1 MRVFVQGWASAVLTV
16 TLFLF
21 PRPSEGQTVDSA
33 LARITRLIAAGDRA
47 AAHRLADSMVLASE
61 SSAPLYPDALFV
73 RALSAADAASAERDY
88 LRLAVEYPLSPRA
101 AEALLR
107 LAQLEYSRGDRV
119 SALRHFERLV
129 RDHPGSASV
138 GQASFWTA
146 RIAFD
151 IGDVSRACQALQV
164 ARDQIPAADVETRN
178 QIDYF
183 APRCTT
189 AAPTDSSTATLPSA
203 ATAPLSIQI
212 AAFNRKADAQGLAS
226 RLKKRGFDVRV
237 AGTAKPYRV
246 RIGRYA
252 TRADAEAALA
262 RIKQRGLTGR
272 VVDAESR

>member
-1 MRVFVQGWASAVLTV
+1 
-16 TLFLF
+16 
-21 PRPSEGQTVDSA
+21 
-33 LARITRLIAAGDRA
+33 
-47 AAHRLADSMVLASE
+47 
-61 SSAPLYPDALFV
+61 
-73 RALSAADAASAERDY
+73 
-88 LRLAVEYPLSPRA
+88 
-101 AEALLR
+101 
-107 LAQLEYSRGDRV
+107 
-119 SALRHFERLV
+119 
-129 RDHPGSASV
+129 
-138 GQASFWTA
+138 
-146 RIAFD
+146 
-151 IGDVSRACQALQV
+151 
-164 ARDQIPAADVETRN
+164 VETRN

>member
-1 MRVFVQGWASAVLTV
+1 MRCFAQGCAGALLAV
-16 TLFLF
+16 TLLLF
-21 PRPSEGQTVDSA
+21 PRPLEGQAADST
-33 LARITRLIAAGDRA
+33 LARITRLIAAGDRVT
-47 AAHRLADSMVLASE
+47 AHRLADSIVAATE
-61 SSAPLYPDALFV
+61 PAAPSFADALFV

-129 RDHPGSASV
+129 RDHPGNASV

-164 ARDQIPAADVETRN
+164 ARDQIPASDVETRN

-183 APRCTT
+183 TPRCPT
-189 AAPTDSSTATLPSA
+189 AAPADTAAVTPPPA
-203 ATAPLSIQI
+203 ATAPLSIQV
-212 AAFNRKADAQGLAS
+212 AAFNRKAEAQALAS

-237 AGTAKPYRV
+237 AGSAKPYRV

-252 TRADAEAALA
+252 TRADAEAALS
-262 RIKQRGLTGR
+262 RVKQRGLTGR
-272 VVDAESR
+272 IVDAEPR

>member
-1 MRVFVQGWASAVLTV
+1 MKFFAQIWAGASLTA
-16 TLFLF
+16 TLLLF
-21 PRPSEGQTVDSA
+21 PGLSEGQTADST

-47 AAHRLADSMVLASE
+47 AAHRLADSIVVATAP
-61 SSAPLYPDALFV
+61 SAPSFPDALFV

-129 RDHPGSASV
+129 RDHPGNASV

-183 APRCTT
+183 APRCTA
-189 AAPTDSSTATLPSA
+189 AAPADPAA
-203 ATAPLSIQI
+203 ATPPAAATVPLSIQV
-212 AAFNRKADAQGLAS
+212 AAFSRKSDAQGLAS

-237 AGTAKPYRV
+237 AGAAKPYRV

-252 TRADAEAALA
+252 TRAEAEAALA

-272 VVDAESR
+272 VVEAESR